1 MKRLPLL
8 VSAVGCVAL
17 ILVGLGLGS
26 QRGEPSRMTRPES
39 APMPMRAVRTTD
51 DTTRAG
57 PGRSVSS
64 GRNADVRSVATNAAL
79 PDDVRRVLPSL
90 ATMPRD
96 WRAFVPARITVAPRA
111 GVEATFVQAK
121 VKRDAGHTTWI
132 GRSDVD
138 GATLVAV
145 ASAGSWNAL
154 VAFPHG
160 DEFSVAV
167 AGGGV
172 SVVEMNP
179 DLEICGQGLGA
190 RGALR
195 PQAGTKESA
204 GAAVADTAAL
214 PTAVNGNASAD
225 ASPVSDVTFFYDAS
239 VEATEQQAIDR
250 DALDS
255 TPAEQIENRL
265 RALVEQSNADLAR
278 SEVADLSWRFAGVY
292 KLPAYDDQGDKSM
305 ETDLETISN
314 SSTTAGRFA
323 QDHAESSGADQ
334 IVLYLDKDRDYAGLA
349 WTPGHEA
356 VCAWNTTHMTLAHE
370 LAHNLD
376 CNHDRQTLG
385 VSDSESGYNYGYR
398 WNDPV
403 NGDSGTIMSYAGFR
417 IAYFSNPDL
426 TVDGVTIGVAAGQ
439 PGAADNA
446 RVLRENAADMAAYR
460 TAPDAPV
467 ITRQPAGATLTE
479 GDALSLSVTATGGG
493 LSYQWYRGDNA
504 IANATAA
511 SYKKSSVT
519 TADAGDYTV
528 IVSNA
533 AGAVTSDVA
542 TVTVAAKTTTG
553 GGDSGGTA
561 GGGTTPPP
569 SGGGGTSSGGGGG
582 GGGAPSAWFSAAIF
596 VLALGRGARR
606 YFVTTNGAK

>member
-1 MKRLPLL
+1 MIRRIPLL
-8 VSAVGCVAL
+8 VLAAGCVAL
-17 ILVGLGLGS
+17 IVTGVRLGHSRNESSPPASTEKLIRTGRTVEDSDGAQPRSYGS
-26 QRGEPSRMTRPES
+26 IPDAVAASLAGD
-39 APMPMRAVRTTD
+39 APV
-51 DTTRAG
+51 
-57 PGRSVSS
+57 
-64 GRNADVRSVATNAAL
+64 
-79 PDDVRRVLPSL
+79 PDRVRRVLPAL
-90 ATMPRD
+90 TAMPRD
-96 WRAFVPARITVAPRA
+96 WRAFVPGRITVAVKP
-111 GVEATFVQAK
+111 GVAATFVLAK

-145 ASAGSWNAL
+145 ASAASWNAL

-195 PQAGTKESA
+195 PQAETKRSA

-239 VEATEQQAIDR
+239 VETTEQQAIDR

-278 SEVADLSWRFAGVY
+278 SEVTDLSWRFAGVY

-334 IVLYLDKDRDYAGLA
+334 IVLYIDKDRDYAGLA

-398 WNDPV
+398 WNDQAH
-403 NGDSGTIMSYAGFR
+403 GDSGTIMSYAGYR
-417 IAYFSNPDL
+417 IPYYSNPDL

-553 GGDSGGTA
+553 GSDSGGTV

-569 SGGGGTSSGGGGG
+569 SGGGGTSSGGGGS
-582 GGGAPSAWFSAAIF
+582 GGGAPSAWFFLVMTVMVILRWRRKCPS
-596 VLALGRGARR
+596 GRDR
-606 YFVTTNGAK
+606 